1 MRGGGKEA
9 TLFNPAQK
17 GDGTSVSSTSSEVLR
32 ADTIWLDGKYLK
44 WDDGKVHLMTHALHY
59 GLGVFE
65 GIRAYKTK
73 DGRLAIFRLEEHI
86 QRLLDSAHIL
96 LLKMPYTKEELMQA
110 CIELLR
116 KQKERFAEG
125 AYLRPIAFMGD
136 GAMGLGAVNPTRV
149 AITAWDWGAYL
160 GTKGLKE
167 GIRAKVSSF
176 TRMHV
181 NVNMVRGKVTGQYVN
196 SILAKREA
204 VLAGYDEAILLD
216 ISGFVAEA
224 SGENIFQVSKFG
236 VIKTPPLSSPILA
249 GITRDSIIKL
259 INDMG
264 HEVEETT
271 FTRDALYIGQEMF
284 LTGTAAEVTP
294 VREVDDRLIADGKP
308 GQLTK
313 RVQEAFFKAAR
324 GHDPR
329 YEGWLT
335 YV

>member
-1 MRGGGKEA
+1 MTPPKTVPVENISG
-9 TLFNPAQK
+9 
-17 GDGTSVSSTSSEVLR
+17 STSAKQVR
-32 ADTIWLDGKYLK
+32 ADKIWLDGKMID
-44 WDDGKVHLMTHALHY
+44 WDEGQVPVMTHALHY

-65 GIRAYKTK
+65 GIRAYKTH
-73 DGRLAIFRLEEHI
+73 DGKLAVFRLKEHM

-96 LLKMPYTKEELMQA
+96 LLKMPYSLEELTEA
-110 CIELLR
+110 CLQLLR
-116 KQKERFAEG
+116 EQRDLFAGG

-160 GTKGLKE
+160 GEKGLKE

-181 NVNMVRGKVTGQYVN
+181 NVNMVRGKITGQYVN

-224 SGENIFQVSKFG
+224 SGENIFSVNRQGIVR
-236 VIKTPPLSSPILA
+236 TPPLSSPILA
-249 GITRDSIIKL
+249 GITRDTVL
-259 INDMG
+259 QLLRDTG
-264 HEVEETT
+264 HEVREVT
-271 FTRDALYIGQEMF
+271 FTRDALYIAEEVF
-284 LTGTAAEVTP
+284 FTGTAAEITP
-294 VREVDDRLIADGKP
+294 VREVDNRQVGSGKP
-308 GQLTK
+308 GATTK
-313 RVQEAFFKAAR
+313 KIQELYFRVVRGQEPKYR
-324 GHDPR
+324 D
-329 YEGWLT
+329 WLT